1 MGGSFVGEKEINN
14 GFVGDVD
21 DDDDNN
27 DDHES
32 VVDNDIIDVG
42 DN

>member
-21 DDDDNN
+21 DNS